1 MWRNVL
7 SWQVQPEL
15 KVGDRVRVIAGPE
28 WITET
33 YNMIIDDP
41 SSRFSM
47 ADWGVSAGQVKLF
60 IKEYYNNTIREN
72 SIKTIKQ
79 VYTIVEGDTLGRM
92 KKNVGNKGYIIGA
105 GKVWSAGIVDVDLNS
120 FFTKDHLKLVNKR
133 TGSLKFSWQVQPE
146 TPPVVHHI
154 SMQHDE
160 QHHIDENNDEFKDI
174 SNEKFTNRWALVTC
188 QDCIYGRMEDKLM
201 NAHEN
206 AAARRNAE
214 FLNYGWA
221 SGDDFIHSKT
231 NRGKLYSEIDPETL
245 RVTHSW
251 EEDE

>member
-1 MWRNVL
+1 MINIMRNGMKIWMYKIIHLNNMVKTMTNWRNV
-7 SWQVQPEL
+7 
-15 KVGDRVRVIAGPE
+15 
-28 WITET
+28 
-33 YNMIIDDP
+33 
-41 SSRFSM
+41 
-47 ADWGVSAGQVKLF
+47 
-60 IKEYYNNTIREN
+60 
-72 SIKTIKQ
+72 
-79 VYTIVEGDTLGRM
+79 
-92 KKNVGNKGYIIGA
+92 
-105 GKVWSAGIVDVDLNS
+105 
-120 FFTKDHLKLVNKR
+120 
-133 TGSLKFSWQVQPE
+133 FSWQVQPE

-251 EEDE
+251 DDDD